1 MLYSKILNKHKCVL
15 NMLHIQ
21 WKLPDISNESGK
33 VKIEHYHT
41 TVIIVVIIVACT
53 FHKPMEVVDV
63 RFHIYNC
70 LLIIYLL
77 LVFIVYN
84 YDVE

>member
-1 MLYSKILNKHKCVL
+1 MCVKHATHT
-15 NMLHIQ
+15 MEIARHF
-21 WKLPDISNESGK
+21 NESGK

-41 TVIIVVIIVACT
+41 TVIIEVIIVACT

-77 LVFIVYN
+77 LVFIFYN